1 MGYDARMARDVPP
14 TPPGGGTQPPP
25 QRWKRRL
32 VAALL
37 SSVVCL
43 GALELGGRIWAPRP
57 APPPRGLIE
66 DELLGWG
73 LPADS
78 RFMWQGRQ
86 VTTNSL
92 GLRGREPTATAVP
105 LRVLVVGDSSVFG
118 FGLADEQT
126 FPAQLE
132 QLLAPAGAIE
142 VVNGGVPGYTCPQ
155 SAAQVGRL
163 REIANPDVL
172 VIYNQHS
179 DVRVAEE
186 RDLLYTPAHL
196 GALANWGAGRLV
208 GYLALRVRTASARP
222 GTLLAGYESCLDE
235 MVCDQQAAGG
245 AAVLAIAV
253 GVWDVEGAD
262 WTHPGDPAGYRSP
275 QERPDEGADDPGA
288 PYRAAMADVAARTG
302 SPLADLPTV
311 FAGAG
316 MGARALFIDEVHPS
330 AAGQELI
337 AAAVRDAMIDGGLV
351 KLAGSGDP
359 NEEPAPVPAPAAA
372 N

>member
-1 MGYDARMARDVPP
+1 MGYDARMARDVSP
-14 TPPGGGTQPPP
+14 TPPGGTPRTPPR
-25 QRWKRRL
+25 RWKRRL
-32 VAALL
+32 AAALI

-73 LPADS
+73 LPVDS
-78 RFMWQGRQ
+78 RFMWQGHQ
-86 VTTNSL
+86 VTTNSM

-105 LRVLVVGDSSVFG
+105 PRVLAVGDSSVFG

-132 QLLAPAGAIE
+132 RLLAPAGAIQ

-163 REIANPDVL
+163 REIASPDVL

-196 GALANWGAGRLV
+196 GALADWGAGRLV
-208 GYLALRVRTASARP
+208 GYLALRVRTARARP
-222 GTLLAGYESCLDE
+222 GTLLAGYERCLEE
-235 MVCDQQAAGG
+235 MVRDQQAAGG
-245 AAVLAIAV
+245 AAVLAVPV

-262 WTHPGDPAGYRSP
+262 WTHPGDPAGYRAP
-275 QERPDEGADDPGA
+275 QERPGEEVDDPGA
-288 PYRAAMADVAARTG
+288 PYRVAMADVAARTG
-302 SPLADLPTV
+302 SPLADLPAI

-316 MGARALFIDEVHPS
+316 MGARELFIDEVHPS
-330 AAGQELI
+330 AAGQGLI
-337 AAAVRDAMIDGGLV
+337 AEAVRDAMVDGGLV
-351 KLAGSGDP
+351 ELARSGDP
-359 NEEPAPVPAPAAA
+359 ATRE
-372 N
+372 